1 MSSIRHPRAAV
12 YYAVAMLAPAV
23 LLIATALFVPGVRR
37 SIGGLMALVGPP
49 KTVTSR
55 LEEFGARHRADWA
68 ARCAALGVPY
78 PPATVVLLAIK
89 DERVIHVH
97 AGAPGSDPAYIA
109 SIPVLA
115 ASGGPGP
122 KLREGDLQVPEG
134 VYSIESL
141 NPNSRFHVSLRI
153 GYPSDFDRAMAERD
167 GRTRDRVSLGGDIMI
182 HGSDVSVGC
191 LAVGDEAA
199 ERLFTLAADAG
210 LGKVKV
216 VIVPTDL
223 AAAPAPAPG
232 LPDWTPELYRAL
244 AEELARLEPAPEGA
258 P

>member
-1 MSSIRHPRAAV
+1 S
-12 YYAVAMLAPAV
+12 
-23 LLIATALFVPGVRR
+23 
-37 SIGGLMALVGPP
+37 
-49 KTVTSR
+49 
-55 LEEFGARHRADWA
+55 
-68 ARCAALGVPY
+68 
-78 PPATVVLLAIK
+78 PATVVLLAIK

-97 AGAPGSDPAYIA
+97 AGAPGSAPVYID
-109 SIPVLA
+109 SIPVVA

-134 VYSIESL
+134 AYPIESL

-153 GYPSDFDRAMAERD
+153 GYPNDFDRAMAERD
-167 GRTRDRVSLGGDIMI
+167 GRTRDRVPLGGDIMI

-191 LAVGDEAA
+191 LAVGDDAA

-210 LGKVKV
+210 LGNVRV

-232 LPDWTPELYRAL
+232 LPDWVPELYRAL
-244 AEELARLEPAPEGA
+244 DAELARLEPAPEGA